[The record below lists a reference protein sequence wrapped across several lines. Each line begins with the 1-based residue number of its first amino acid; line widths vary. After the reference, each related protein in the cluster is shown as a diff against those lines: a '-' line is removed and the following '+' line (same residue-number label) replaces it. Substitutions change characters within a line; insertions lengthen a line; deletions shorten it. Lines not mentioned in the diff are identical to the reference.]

1 MSASIPLPPLLEL
14 ATAQLEVALQN
25 SNAHVAQLAS
35 SVDAISKL
43 GAGLR
48 SHQDPVV
55 AEQGAR
61 LLAEALRAMFSMQY
75 HDQLA
80 QRLEHVRDALGDM
93 HDALT
98 APVPAPAHALLGVI
112 RSRYTMEDERK
123 LFDVLLGT
131 LANTPPDKA
140 QDAAVRGE
148 ALRGS
153 VEMF

>member
-1 MSASIPLPPLLEL
+1 MSASLPLPPLLEL

-25 SNAHVAQLAS
+25 SNSHVEQLAT
-35 SVDAISKL
+35 SVEAISKL
-43 GAGLR
+43 GAELR
-48 SHQDPVV
+48 AHQDPVV

-93 HDALT
+93 HDALA
-98 APVPAPAHALLGVI
+98 APVAPPVRALLGVI

-123 LFDVLLGT
+123 LFDVVLGP
-131 LANTPPDKA
+131 LAVAPSNGANDMDDEP
-140 QDAAVRGE
+140 E

>member
-1 MSASIPLPPLLEL
+1 MKSSLPLPPLLEL

-25 SNAHVAQLAS
+25 SNAHVEQLAT
-35 SVDAISKL
+35 SVDALSKL
-43 GAGLR
+43 GAELR
-48 SHQDPVV
+48 AHENPAV

-61 LLAEALRAMFSMQY
+61 VLAETLRAMFAMQY

-80 QRLEHVRDALGDM
+80 QRLEHVRDALGDL
-93 HDALT
+93 HDALA
-98 APVPAPAHALLGVI
+98 APVPPPTRTLLGAI

-123 LFDVLLGT
+123 LFDVVLGALPGAPADDT
-131 LANTPPDKA
+131 EVEP
-140 QDAAVRGE
+140 E

>member
-1 MSASIPLPPLLEL
+1 MSEPLPLPPLLEL
-14 ATAQLEVALQN
+14 ATAQLEVALHN
-25 SNAHVAQLAS
+25 SNAQVERLAA

-48 SHQDPVV
+48 MHADPAV

-61 LLAEALRAMFSMQY
+61 LMAEALSAMFAMQY

-93 HDALT
+93 HDALA
-98 APVPAPAHALLGVI
+98 APLPPPTCELLRVI

-123 LFDVLLGT
+123 LFDVVLGG
-131 LANTPPDKA
+131 LADAPPA
-140 QDAAVRGE
+140 RNESEQE
-148 ALRGS
+148 ALCGS

>member
-1 MSASIPLPPLLEL
+1 MNRIPLPPLLEL
-14 ATAQLEVALQN
+14 ASAQLEVALQN
-25 SNAHVAQLAS
+25 SNAQVERLAA

-43 GAGLR
+43 GAQLR
-48 SHQDPVV
+48 AHENPVV

-61 LLAEALRAMFSMQY
+61 LLAEALSAMFAMQF

-93 HDALT
+93 HDALA
-98 APVPAPAHALLGVI
+98 APVPPPAHALLHAI

-123 LFDVLLGT
+123 LFDVVLGT
-131 LANTPPDKA
+131 LAGAPADESDDET
-140 QDAAVRGE
+140 E

>member
-1 MSASIPLPPLLEL
+1 MNRIPLPPLLEL
-14 ATAQLEVALQN
+14 ASAQLEVALQN
-25 SNAHVAQLAS
+25 SNAQVERLAA
-35 SVDAISKL
+35 SVDAISRL
-43 GAGLR
+43 GAQLR
-48 SHQDPVV
+48 AHENPVV

-61 LLAEALRAMFSMQY
+61 LLAEALSAMFAMQF

-93 HDALT
+93 HDALA
-98 APVPAPAHALLGVI
+98 APVPPPAHALLHAI

-123 LFDVLLGT
+123 LFDVVLGT
-131 LANTPPDKA
+131 LPGASPGESDDET
-140 QDAAVRGE
+140 E

>member
-1 MSASIPLPPLLEL
+1 MSPIPLPPLLEL
-14 ATAQLEVALQN
+14 ASAQLEVALQN
-25 SNAHVAQLAS
+25 SNAQVERLAA

-43 GAGLR
+43 GAALR
-48 SHQDPVV
+48 AHENPVV

-61 LLAEALRAMFSMQY
+61 LLAEALSAMFAMQF

-93 HDALT
+93 HDAL
-98 APVPAPAHALLGVI
+98 AAPAPPPARALLHAI
-112 RSRYTMEDERK
+112 RARYTMEDERK
-123 LFDVLLGT
+123 LFDVVLGT
-131 LANTPPDKA
+131 LPGAPPDES
-140 QDAAVRGE
+140 DDDTE

>member
-1 MSASIPLPPLLEL
+1 MSRASAIPLPPLIEL
-14 ATAQLEVALQN
+14 ASAQLEVALQN
-25 SNAHVAQLAS
+25 SNSHVEKLAA

-43 GAGLR
+43 GAELR
-48 SHQDPVV
+48 GHANPEV
-55 AEQGAR
+55 AERGAR
-61 LLAEALRAMFSMQY
+61 LLAEALNAMFAMQY

-93 HDALT
+93 HDALA
-98 APVPAPAHALLGVI
+98 APVPPAAPVLLGAI

-123 LFDVLLGT
+123 LFDVVLGMPAVAP
-131 LANTPPDKA
+131 ANDRE
-140 QDAAVRGE
+140 VEHE

>member
-1 MSASIPLPPLLEL
+1 MNATIPLPPLLEL
-14 ATAQLEVALQN
+14 ATAQLEVALQK

-48 SHQDPVV
+48 AHPDPVV

-80 QRLEHVRDALGDM
+80 QRLEHVRDTLGDM
-93 HDALT
+93 HDALA
-98 APVPAPAHALLGVI
+98 APVPASPRALLGVI

-123 LFDVLLGT
+123 LFDAVLGT
-131 LANTPPDKA
+131 LAAPRDDTD
-140 QDAAVRGE
+140 DADEQRE
-148 ALRGS
+148 ALRCS

>member
-25 SNAHVAQLAS
+25 SNSHVAQLAT

-43 GAGLR
+43 GAELR

-93 HDALT
+93 HDALA
-98 APVPAPAHALLGVI
+98 APTPAPARVLLGVI

-123 LFDVLLGT
+123 LFDVLLGP
-131 LANTPPDKA
+131 LA
-140 QDAAVRGE
+140 DAPADDTEEADHPHE

>member
-1 MSASIPLPPLLEL
+1 MNRIPLPPLLEL
-14 ATAQLEVALQN
+14 ASAQLEVALQN
-25 SNAHVAQLAS
+25 SNAQVERLAA
-35 SVDAISKL
+35 SVDAISRL
-43 GAGLR
+43 GAQLR
-48 SHQDPVV
+48 AHENPVV

-61 LLAEALRAMFSMQY
+61 LLAEALSAMFAMQF

-93 HDALT
+93 HDALA
-98 APVPAPAHALLGVI
+98 APVPPPAHALLHAI

-123 LFDVLLGT
+123 LFDVVLGT
-131 LANTPPDKA
+131 LASAPTDES
-140 QDAAVRGE
+140 DDDTE

>member
-25 SNAHVAQLAS
+25 SNSHVAQLAT

-43 GAGLR
+43 GAELR

-61 LLAEALRAMFSMQY
+61 LLAEALRAMFAMQY

-93 HDALT
+93 HDALS
-98 APVPAPAHALLGVI
+98 APVPAPARVLLGVI

-123 LFDVLLGT
+123 LFDVVLGP
-131 LANTPPDKA
+131 LA
-140 QDAAVRGE
+140 DAPAGDTDEAHE

>member
-25 SNAHVAQLAS
+25 SNSHVAQLAT

-43 GAGLR
+43 GAELR

-93 HDALT
+93 HDALA
-98 APVPAPAHALLGVI
+98 APVPAPARLLLGVI

-123 LFDVLLGT
+123 LFDVMLGP
-131 LANTPPDKA
+131 LA
-140 QDAAVRGE
+140 DAPADDTDEDHE

>member
-1 MSASIPLPPLLEL
+1 MNRIPLPPLLEL
-14 ATAQLEVALQN
+14 ASAQLEVALQN
-25 SNAHVAQLAS
+25 SNAQVERLAA

-43 GAGLR
+43 GAQLR
-48 SHQDPVV
+48 AHENPVV

-61 LLAEALRAMFSMQY
+61 LLAEALSAMFAMQF

-93 HDALT
+93 HDALA
-98 APVPAPAHALLGVI
+98 APVPPPAHALLHAI

-123 LFDVLLGT
+123 LFDVVLGT
-131 LANTPPDKA
+131 HAGAPTDES
-140 QDAAVRGE
+140 DDETE

>member
-1 MSASIPLPPLLEL
+1 MNRIPLPPLLEL
-14 ATAQLEVALQN
+14 ASAQLEVALQN
-25 SNAHVAQLAS
+25 SNAQVERLAA

-43 GAGLR
+43 GAQLR
-48 SHQDPVV
+48 AHENPVV

-61 LLAEALRAMFSMQY
+61 LLAEALSAMFAMQF

-93 HDALT
+93 HDALA
-98 APVPAPAHALLGVI
+98 APVPPPAHALLHAI

-123 LFDVLLGT
+123 LFDVVLGT
-131 LANTPPDKA
+131 LASAPTDES
-140 QDAAVRGE
+140 DDDTE

>member
-25 SNAHVAQLAS
+25 SNSHVAQLAT

-43 GAGLR
+43 GAELR

-93 HDALT
+93 HDALA
-98 APVPAPAHALLGVI
+98 APTPAPARVLLGVI

-123 LFDVLLGT
+123 LFDVMLGP
-131 LANTPPDKA
+131 LG
-140 QDAAVRGE
+140 DAPADDTDEDHE

>member
-1 MSASIPLPPLLEL
+1 MNRIPLPPLLEL
-14 ATAQLEVALQN
+14 ASAQLEVALQN
-25 SNAHVAQLAS
+25 SNAQVERLAA
-35 SVDAISKL
+35 SVDAISRL
-43 GAGLR
+43 GAQLR
-48 SHQDPVV
+48 AHENPVV

-61 LLAEALRAMFSMQY
+61 LLAEALSAMFAMQF

-93 HDALT
+93 HDALA
-98 APVPAPAHALLGVI
+98 APVPPPAHALLHAI

-123 LFDVLLGT
+123 LFDVVLGT
-131 LANTPPDKA
+131 LAGAPTDES
-140 QDAAVRGE
+140 DDETE

>member
-1 MSASIPLPPLLEL
+1 MSRANTIPLPPLLEL
-14 ATAQLEVALQN
+14 ASAQLEVALQN
-25 SNAHVAQLAS
+25 SNSHVEKLAA
-35 SVDAISKL
+35 SVDAMSKL
-43 GAGLR
+43 GAELR
-48 SHQDPVV
+48 AHENPAV

-61 LLAEALRAMFSMQY
+61 LLAESLNAMFAMQY

-93 HDALT
+93 HDALDVPV
-98 APVPAPAHALLGVI
+98 APSIPALLGVI

-123 LFDVLLGT
+123 LFDAVVGT
-131 LANTPPDKA
+131 LAASPANDTE
-140 QDAAVRGE
+140 GGHE

>member
-1 MSASIPLPPLLEL
+1 MSARIPLPPLLEL

-25 SNAHVAQLAS
+25 SNSHVEQLAT
-35 SVDAISKL
+35 SVDALSRL
-43 GAGLR
+43 GAELR
-48 SHQDPVV
+48 GHENPVV
-55 AEQGAR
+55 AEHGAR
-61 LLAEALRAMFSMQY
+61 VLAETLRAMFAMQY

-93 HDALT
+93 HDALA
-98 APVPAPAHALLGVI
+98 APVPPPARALLGVI

-123 LFDVLLGT
+123 LFDVVLGT
-131 LANTPPDKA
+131 LADAPLADKDDE
-140 QDAAVRGE
+140 QE